1 MTLRHVLNVLAL
13 MLSIFVCFS
22 ARAQAPEVS
31 APSGQPQAP
40 QTPAPDFTIG
50 IFRPEVHNSIE
61 IDEIN
66 QREYAL
72 SMFRAAAKAV
82 NLTFD
87 VFTYIP
93 DNDEVAGL
101 KSGRM
106 QFVGPVPVVEGR
118 LKHMDMT
125 EPILIAKGAA
135 FYRTGSPRLANSE
148 QLKGKRVGVAMWGA
162 GHQWCLERQVA
173 VMARESLNEALQE
186 LKDGKVDYVIT
197 TEIAGSMAI
206 ENQKLTGIRHAV
218 LEDGKVLRAYAFA
231 ALPEN
236 DALRKKIDEGL
247 RLIKNSGEA
256 DMLYDKY
263 VAPYQAR
270 DRGSAVSLTVAAWVG
285 GLLLAASAAGAMAYA
300 TTRNRLKRRSA
311 ALLES
316 QEHYRLMTENLSGV
330 TYRYLEHESGKRVM
344 LSANSLFPIWQEV
357 FPEFK
362 LENVFGEGLRS
373 GVHPDDVARL
383 DEALLESRQNNRPL
397 EVEFRLLDV
406 NKVYH
411 WIHARS
417 FASKHPQGLVWQG
430 ILLDVTHQRQLASSL
445 HESEVKFQ
453 EIVEHCH
460 DGILAVNRPN
470 GVVVEANSAAALAL
484 RIDRDSLIGKSICV
498 LVPELKGSIE
508 SESGEAVEL
517 KANYRPAAADVRDLE
532 VRIKSMEFG
541 GRKAAVIVMRD
552 VTVRERLARE
562 RARIETEMARTQ
574 KLEGL
579 GVMAGGIAHD
589 FNNILVGILGN
600 LSLAQRQIDSQ
611 STAYETLKLVQRSAG
626 RAADLTSKLL
636 AYSGGSAVER
646 VPFDLRKLLL
656 SSRDHLEVAAGRRS
670 TLTITSP
677 PEQVVVLGD
686 AVQIE
691 QVVVN
696 LVRNATEAITHDNGK
711 IEVSLQTIV
720 LDGSR
725 PQGLIGSDVPPPA
738 EYAKLSVKD
747 NGTGISP
754 EVLQKMFE
762 PFMTTK
768 FAGRGLGLSA
778 SLGIVRAHGGYLR
791 IETAI
796 GTGTEFVVLLPMA
809 ARLGDRVVEP
819 KSARLETSNQLRRT
833 VLVVDDEHLVRVTLS
848 AMLRS
853 ISAST
858 IEAESGDAALELLR
872 AGMQPDCVL
881 LDMTMPGKDG
891 LKTLQEIRTI
901 LPELPVILCSGFT
914 QLALTPQVAADKKVS
929 FLAKPYTVDDL
940 AAEIE
945 RITSKVPSKPVSA

>member
-1 MTLRHVLNVLAL
+1 MRRRCILNVLAL
-13 MLSIFVCFS
+13 MLSIFASCSVMAQS
-22 ARAQAPEVS
+22 A
-31 APSGQPQAP
+31 
-40 QTPAPDFTIG
+40 QTPPPIAPVEQFGLG
-50 IFRPEVHNSIE
+50 IFRPEVHNGIE

-82 NLTFD
+82 NLDFSVYTH
-87 VFTYIP
+87 IE

-101 KSGRM
+101 KSGKM
-106 QFVGPVPVVEGR
+106 KFVGPVPVVEGR
-118 LKHMDMT
+118 LKHMEMT
-125 EPILIAKGAA
+125 EPILVAKGAA
-135 FYRTGSPRLANSE
+135 FYRTGSPRLSNSE
-148 QLKGKRVGVAMWGA
+148 QLKGKRVGVAMWGS

-173 VMARESLNEALQE
+173 VLVRASLKEALQD
-186 LKDGKVDYVIT
+186 LKDGKLDYVIT
-197 TEIAGSMAI
+197 TEIAGAMAV
-206 ENQKLTGIRHAV
+206 EKLKITGIRHAV
-218 LEDGKVLRAYAFA
+218 LEDGKVLRAYAFG

-247 RLIKNSGEA
+247 RLIRQSGEA
-256 DMLYDKY
+256 DMLYDKF

-270 DRGSAVSLTVAAWVG
+270 DSGSAVSLTVAAWAG

-311 ALLES
+311 DLLES

-330 TYRYLEHESGKRVM
+330 TYRYLEHESGRRVL

-357 FPEFK
+357 FPEFR
-362 LENVFGEGLRS
+362 LENVFGDGIRS
-373 GVHPDDVARL
+373 GVHPEDVRRL
-383 DEALLESRQNNRPL
+383 DEALHESRRNNRPV

-417 FASKHPQGLVWQG
+417 FATSHAEGLVWQG

-445 HESEVKFQ
+445 HESEVKFK

-484 RIDRDSLIGKSICV
+484 RIERDNLLGKSICD
-498 LVPELKGSIE
+498 LVPELTEAIE
-508 SESGEAVEL
+508 SEAGEAVEL
-517 KANYRPAAADVRDLE
+517 KVNYRPASSEVRDLE
-532 VRIKSMEFG
+532 IRIKSMEFG
-541 GRKAAVIVMRD
+541 GRKAAVIVLRD
-552 VTVRERLARE
+552 VSVREQLARE

-600 LSLAQRQIDSQ
+600 LSLAQRQIDAKSA
-611 STAYETLKLVQRSAG
+611 AYETLKLVQRAAG

-646 VPFDLRKLLL
+646 IPFDLRKWLL
-656 SSRDHLEVAAGRRS
+656 SSRDHLEVASGRRS
-670 TLTITSP
+670 TLAITAP
-677 PEQVVVLGD
+677 PQQVVVLGD
-686 AVQIE
+686 EVQIE

-696 LVRNATEAITHDNGK
+696 LVRNATEAITHDSGK
-711 IEVSLQTIV
+711 IEVVLQTIV

-725 PQGLIGSDVPPPA
+725 PQGLIGLDVPPPG

-747 NGTGISP
+747 NGTGISH

-768 FAGRGLGLSA
+768 FAGRGLGLAA

-791 IETAI
+791 IDTAV
-796 GTGTEFVVLLPMA
+796 GTGTEFVVLIPLA
-809 ARLGDRVVEP
+809 ARLDDRVVEP
-819 KSARLETSNQLRRT
+819 KAAKVEASNQLRRT
-833 VLVVDDEHLVRVTLS
+833 VLVVDDEQLVRVTLS

-872 AGMQPDCVL
+872 AGMLPDCLL

-891 LKTLQEIRTI
+891 LKTLQEIRMF

-914 QLALTPQVAADKKVS
+914 QSALTPQIAADTKVS

-945 RITSKVPSKPVSA
+945 RITAKAPSKSVSA